1 MIEKYSM
8 GLQEVRAEEENR
20 FSVHS
25 DPDAFMD
32 MKVYIRSRPRQGC
45 YSVRFYT
52 GIVRPTGELDVD
64 GIQDLM
70 AEVQRMYD
78 LLKELSAREYVPTR
92 EDLMDTT
99 ACSFMVRNTAK
110 PILLK
115 ALTMRERYWYF
126 PRTSSGRAAGRLKIS
141 SGMLMTGSAA
151 RLMPLG
157 DRFAPP
163 ALGMENKLAGT
174 APILL
179 GRSGMNFFRSGPKKS
194 WRSCRRVSPK
204 RRE

>member
-25 DPDAFMD
+25 DPDAFMN

-52 GIVRPTGELDVD
+52 GIDVD

-92 EDLMDTT
+92 EDLMDFHT
-99 ACSFMVRNTAK
+99 F
-110 PILLK
+110 LL
-115 ALTMRERYWYF
+115 ERQQLCHDS
-126 PRTSSGRAAGRLKIS
+126 PLK
-141 SGMLMTGSAA
+141 
-151 RLMPLG
+151 
-157 DRFAPP
+157 
-163 ALGMENKLAGT
+163 ME
-174 APILL
+174 
-179 GRSGMNFFRSGPKKS
+179 
-194 WRSCRRVSPK
+194 
-204 RRE
+204 

>member
-52 GIVRPTGELDVD
+52 GIVRPTGEFDVD

-78 LLKELSAREYVPTR
+78 LLKELSVREYVPTR
-92 EDLMDTT
+92 EDLMDFHT
-99 ACSFMVRNTAK
+99 F
-110 PILLK
+110 LL
-115 ALTMRERYWYF
+115 ERQQLCHDS
-126 PRTSSGRAAGRLKIS
+126 PLK
-141 SGMLMTGSAA
+141 
-151 RLMPLG
+151 
-157 DRFAPP
+157 
-163 ALGMENKLAGT
+163 ME
-174 APILL
+174 
-179 GRSGMNFFRSGPKKS
+179 
-194 WRSCRRVSPK
+194 
-204 RRE
+204 